1 MKRNIELLQVL
12 LIAVLITIAISCSR
26 NKDAVIKADLATK
39 AKSER
44 DFAGV
49 RFTVEQGIVTLSGE
63 CATETSKGSVEST
76 AKGLYGVKSVINN
89 IVIAP
94 VVIGTDHLLKQ
105 GVDSV
110 LQKYPG
116 VEAITKD
123 SIVYLQGKVE
133 NTKLVEMKNAIS
145 SLKPKMIENR
155 LAMK

>member
-1 MKRNIELLQVL
+1 MRLP
-12 LIAVLITIAISCSR
+12 C
-26 NKDAVIKADLATK
+26 
-39 AKSER
+39 
-44 DFAGV
+44 
-49 RFTVEQGIVTLSGE
+49 
-63 CATETSKGSVEST
+63 SVEST